1 MNNESQL
8 RLYTDLV
15 VLIEK
20 HYEEILNSD
29 LLKYTSGQEMSE
41 MLASHLE
48 PLRDFW
54 GIVFPEIIND
64 FIEKWHNPESLNK
77 FIFFLGSPKDN
88 PPLDRPGFYRN
99 VISDIPGFHRKFLYV
114 LGDLFPSFTFMKKR
128 YNSKSNLR
136 VLIYYPHRVGKVLWL
151 LKK

>member
-1 MNNESQL
+1 M
-8 RLYTDLV
+8 
-15 VLIEK
+15 LIEK
-20 HYEEILNSD
+20 HYEEILNPD
-29 LLKYTSGQEMSE
+29 LLKYASGQEMSE

-54 GIVFPEIIND
+54 GIVFPEIIKD

-99 VISDIPGFHRKFLYV
+99 VIRDIPGFHRKFLYV
-114 LGDLFPSFTFMKKR
+114 LGDLFPTISFMKTR
-128 YNSKSNLR
+128 YKCDSTLK
-136 VLIYYPHRVGKVLWL
+136 VLFYYPQRVGKVLWL
-151 LKK
+151 LKF